1 MRSTQK
7 TPESRNKEGAFYGY
21 NAQYQAYLNTAETA
35 LAQQADRCFN
45 ERSRVCEAARY
56 SLFGGGKR
64 VRAVLCLAVCDM
76 LDGNR
81 NAAACYAAGVEMLH
95 CYSLIHDDL
104 PCMDNDDMQP
114 EGVRRATKLLGRLR
128 LCWQATL
135 CLRQHSKLFPVHQA
149 LPSRTPPPFV
159 R

>member
-1 MRSTQK
+1 MD
-7 TPESRNKEGAFYGY
+7 Y

-95 CYSLIHDDL
+95 CYSPSMTTFLAWIMTI
-104 PCMDNDDMQP
+104 CA

>member
-1 MRSTQK
+1 MD
-7 TPESRNKEGAFYGY
+7 Y

-104 PCMDNDDMQP
+104 PCMDNDDMRRGQSFWGGYGSAGRRHSAYGSIRNSFRFTRHCRP
-114 EGVRRATKLLGRLR
+114 EHRRR
-128 LCWQATL
+128 LCAEP
-135 CLRQHSKLFPVHQA
+135 CGRGKRYGVGSGA
-149 LPSRTPPPFV
+149 
-159 R
+159 

>member
-1 MRSTQK
+1 MD
-7 TPESRNKEGAFYGY
+7 Y

-104 PCMDNDDMQP
+104 PCMDNDDM
-114 EGVRRATKLLGRLR
+114 RRGRPSCHKAFGEATALL
-128 LCWQATL
+128 QATL

>member
-1 MRSTQK
+1 MD
-7 TPESRNKEGAFYGY
+7 Y

-95 CYSLIHDDL
+95 CYSLIHDD
-104 PCMDNDDMQP
+104 
-114 EGVRRATKLLGRLR
+114 RATKLLGRLR

>member
-1 MRSTQK
+1 MD
-7 TPESRNKEGAFYGY
+7 Y

-95 CYSLIHDDL
+95 CYSPVSYTHLTL
-104 PCMDNDDMQP
+104 PTT
-114 EGVRRATKLLGRLR
+114 ERV
-128 LCWQATL
+128 
-135 CLRQHSKLFPVHQA
+135 
-149 LPSRTPPPFV
+149 
-159 R
+159 